1 MTLTMTGKT
10 LNRFLYAAVLVLIFL
25 GWGCRGTK
33 ETAPLARHGVLDLS
47 GWDLVKDGPVNLAG
61 EWQFYWGQL
70 LTPADFRGSRPP
82 EITGYL
88 TLPSAWNSFQLNGK
102 KLGAAGYATLRLR
115 ILPGPGQADLA
126 LRLFNV
132 ASAYRLWLNGRSL
145 AASGVVGRK
154 AAAEI
159 PKTSILLPQFHQER
173 GPIELVLQ
181 VSNYHYRQGGVISAI
196 QLGPQALME
205 AGHIRQWG
213 LALFF
218 VGGLLVMGAYHLVLF
233 WFRRTNRAP
242 LYFGLY
248 CLLWLGNFL
257 ASDSSAWAIR
267 LFWPQASMLLLE
279 PLNLI
284 CFFLSVPVGYLFFR
298 ALYPEEFSTLILRF
312 TAALAAGFVI
322 LALLASTLALTTA
335 LPVYYLCSCLLILYC
350 LARLLQARRKGREE
364 ATFLLA
370 GFLVL
375 GLAGVNDMLFDLEVI
390 RSVYLIQ
397 VGMFAFILFQAFAL
411 SRRFSR
417 AFSSVERLSA
427 ELEEELLA
435 RTRAEAEARRAG
447 QLAMLGELAAGIA
460 HEVNTPIN
468 TIINSCELLLTAD
481 SREELEHDASIIRS
495 EGRRIAG
502 IVRGLLSFARR
513 GQGEKSACPVARIV
527 ADTVSLV
534 QAKLR
539 QEQIRLLVE
548 VPDDLP
554 DVKAN
559 HQQMLQVA
567 LNLINNA
574 AQALNDKYPE
584 PHADKI
590 IRLGGELVQTERGAM
605 VRLAF
610 HDQGP
615 GIPARLLEQVLTPFF
630 TTKPPGQGTGLG
642 LSVAHGIINEHGG
655 SLRLTSIE
663 GVSTT
668 VTIDLPVAAGD

>member
-1 MTLTMTGKT
+1 MIGKPVRPFFVAT
-10 LNRFLYAAVLVLIFL
+10 VLALLLVS
-25 GWGCRGTK
+25 GGCRGTEK
-33 ETAPLARHGVLDLS
+33 TAPLARHGVLDLS
-47 GWDLVKDGPVNLAG
+47 GWNLDKDGPVNLSG
-61 EWQFYWGQL
+61 EWEFYWGQL
-70 LTPADFRGSRPP
+70 LTPDDFRRARPP

-88 TLPSAWNSFQLNGK
+88 ALPAAWNRFELKGQ
-102 KLGAAGYATLRLR
+102 KLGGTGYATLRLR
-115 ILPGPGQADLA
+115 LIPGPGQPDLV

-132 ASAYRLWLNGRSL
+132 ASAYKLWLNGRPL
-145 AASGVVGRK
+145 AQSGAVGEN

-159 PKTSILLPQFHQER
+159 PLLSTRLPRFHPGG
-173 GPIELVLQ
+173 GPLEIVLQ

-196 QLGPQALME
+196 KLGPHGLLATAHL
-205 AGHIRQWG
+205 RQWG

-218 VGGLLVMGAYHLVLF
+218 VGSLLVMGLYHLVLF
-233 WFRRTNRAP
+233 WFRRSNGAP

-257 ASDSSAWAIR
+257 ASDSSGWVIR
-267 LFWPQASMLLLE
+267 LFWPQASMPFLE
-279 PLNLI
+279 RFNLI

-298 ALYPEEFSTLILRF
+298 ALYPEEFSTLILRL
-312 TAALAAGFVI
+312 AQVLAAAFVL
-322 LALLASTLALTTA
+322 LALLTSTLTLTTA
-335 LPVYYLCSCLLILYC
+335 LPVYYLTSALLILYS
-350 LARLLQARRKGREE
+350 LARLNRARRQGREE
-364 ATFLLA
+364 AAFLLA

-375 GLAGVNDMLFDLEVI
+375 GIAGANDMLFDLELI

-397 VGMFAFILFQAFAL
+397 VGMFIFILFQAFAL

-417 AFSSVERLSA
+417 AFSAVERLSA
-427 ELEEELLA
+427 ELEDELLA
-435 RTRAEAEARRAG
+435 RTRAEAEARRTG

-468 TIINSCELLLTAD
+468 TIINTSDFLND
-481 SREELEHDASIIRS
+481 DNREELEHDAGIIKS

-502 IVRGLLSFARR
+502 IVGGLLSFARR
-513 GQGEKSACPVARIV
+513 GQGDKTACPVVRIV

-554 DVKAN
+554 DVQAN
-559 HQQMLQVA
+559 HQQMLQVV

-574 AQALNDKYPE
+574 AQALHDKYPD
-584 PHADKI
+584 PHPDKI
-590 IRLGGELVQTERGAM
+590 IRLSGELVQTERSAM
-605 VRLAF
+605 VRLTF

-615 GIPARLLEQVLTPFF
+615 GIPARLLEQVKTPFF

-642 LSVAHGIINEHGG
+642 LSVAHGIISDHGG
-655 SLRLTSIE
+655 ALCLTSIE

-668 VTIDLPVAAGD
+668 VTIDLPAAQRD

>member
-1 MTLTMTGKT
+1 MTWIMTGKT
-10 LNRFLYAAVLVLIFL
+10 LTRLLYVVVIVLPLL
-25 GWGCRGTK
+25 WGCGGRQ
-33 ETAPLARHGVLDLS
+33 EEPPLARHGVLDLS
-47 GWDLVKDGPVNLAG
+47 GWDLEKDGPVDLAG
-61 EWQFYWGQL
+61 EWEFYWGQL
-70 LTPADFRGSRPP
+70 LTPADFHGARPP
-82 EITGYL
+82 KITGYL
-88 TLPSAWNSFQLNGK
+88 TLPSAWNDFKLQGK
-102 KLGAAGYATLRLR
+102 KLGGTGYATLRLR
-115 ILPGPGQADLA
+115 LIPGPGHPDLA
-126 LRLFNV
+126 LHLINV
-132 ASAYRLWLNGRSL
+132 ASAYHLWLNGRPL

-159 PKTSILLPQFHQER
+159 PNHSILMPRFRQE
-173 GPIELVLQ
+173 GSPIELVLQ
-181 VSNYHYRQGGVISAI
+181 VSNYHYRQGGVISPI
-196 QLGPQALME
+196 QLGPQGLIE
-205 AGHIRQWG
+205 AGHLQKWG

-218 VGGLLVMGAYHLVLF
+218 VGSLLVMGVYHLVLF

-248 CLLWLGNFL
+248 CLLWMGNFL
-257 ASDSSAWAIR
+257 AADSSEWAIR
-267 LFWPQASMLLLE
+267 LFWPQVSMPLLDR
-279 PLNLI
+279 LNLI

-312 TAALAAGFVI
+312 SEVLAAGFVL
-322 LALLASTLALTTA
+322 LALFTSTLALTTA
-335 LPVYYLCSCLLILYC
+335 LPAYYLYSCLLILYC
-350 LARLLQARRKGREE
+350 LAMLHRARSRGREE

-375 GLAGVNDMLFDLEVI
+375 GLVGANDMLYDLRVI
-390 RSVYLIQ
+390 HSVPLIH
-397 VGMFAFILFQAFAL
+397 VGMFVFILFQAFAL

-447 QLAMLGELAAGIA
+447 QLALLGELAAGIA

-468 TIINSCELLLTAD
+468 TIINSSELLLTAD

-502 IVRGLLSFARR
+502 IVGGLLSFARR
-513 GQGEKSACPVARIV
+513 GQGEKTACPVARIV

-539 QEQIRLLVE
+539 TEQIRLLVE

-554 DVKAN
+554 DIRAN
-559 HQQMLQVA
+559 HQQVLQVA

-574 AQALNDKYPE
+574 AQALHDKYPGA
-584 PHADKI
+584 HADKI
-590 IRLGGELVQTERGAM
+590 IRLAGELVPTERGAM
-605 VRLAF
+605 VRFTF

-615 GIPARLLEQVLTPFF
+615 GIPARLLDQVKTPFF

-642 LSVAHGIINEHGG
+642 LSVAHGIIADHGG
-655 SLRLTSIE
+655 ALRLTSIE
-663 GVSTT
+663 GTSTT
-668 VTIDLPVAAGD
+668 VTIDLPVAGG

>member
-1 MTLTMTGKT
+1 MIGKPAR
-10 LNRFLYAAVLVLIFL
+10 LFFFAAVFVLL
-25 GWGCRGTK
+25 LLSGGCRGSK

-47 GWDLVKDGPVNLAG
+47 GWDLEKDGPVDLAG
-61 EWQFYWGQL
+61 EWEFYWERL
-70 LTPADFRGSRPP
+70 LTPEDFHRARLPLK
-82 EITGYL
+82 TGYL
-88 TLPSAWNSFQLNGK
+88 TLPSAWNGFELQGK
-102 KLGAAGYATLRLR
+102 KLGGTGYATLRLR
-115 ILPGPGQADLA
+115 IIPGPGQPDLA

-132 ASAYRLWLNGRSL
+132 ASAYRLWLNSKPF
-145 AASGVVGRK
+145 AASGVVGRQ

-159 PKTSILLPQFHQER
+159 PNQSILLPQFHQE
-173 GPIELVLQ
+173 GSPMELVLQ

-196 QLGPQALME
+196 QLGPQDLLA
-205 AGHIRQWG
+205 AGHLRKWG

-218 VGGLLVMGAYHLVLF
+218 AGSLLVMGVYHLVLF

-242 LYFGLY
+242 LYFGFY
-248 CLLWLGNFL
+248 CLLWLGNFV
-257 ASDSSAWAIR
+257 ASDASEWVIR
-267 LFWPQASMLLLE
+267 LFLPQLSTPLLE
-279 PLNLI
+279 RLNLI

-298 ALYPEEFSTLILRF
+298 SLYPEEFSTLILRA
-312 TAALAAGFVI
+312 TEALAAGFV
-322 LALLASTLALTTA
+322 LAAIFTSTLALTTA
-335 LPVYYLCSCLLILYC
+335 LPFYYLASLLLILYC
-350 LARLLQARRKGREE
+350 LAMLLRARRKGREE

-370 GFLVL
+370 GFFIL
-375 GLAGVNDMLFDLEVI
+375 GLAGVNDMLFDLEAI
-390 RSVYLIQ
+390 RSVCLIQ
-397 VGMFAFILFQAFAL
+397 VGMFIFILFQAFAL

-468 TIINSCELLLTAD
+468 TIINSSQLLLTAD

-502 IVRGLLSFARR
+502 IVAGLLSFARR
-513 GQGEKSACPVARIV
+513 DQGEKTSCPVARIV

-539 QEQIRLLVE
+539 QEHIRLLVE

-554 DVKAN
+554 DIQAN

-574 AQALNDKYPE
+574 AQALNDKYPDGH
-584 PHADKI
+584 PDKI
-590 IRLGGELVQTERGAM
+590 IRLGGERMETEHGVM
-605 VRLAF
+605 VRLTF

-615 GIPARLLEQVLTPFF
+615 GIPPRLLEQVITPFF

-642 LSVAHGIINEHGG
+642 LSVAQGIIATHGG
-655 SLRLTSIE
+655 VLRLTSIE
-663 GVSTT
+663 GASTT